1 MKNEKN
7 NETKSRKFGYFY
19 VILLIFLTMYICIW
33 FIIKNKVISI
43 LSNKSSQYD
52 IEYDKLSVKLFPFSM
67 ESKISGLRFTILNKK
82 VKFTIS
88 FDQLVARNLL
98 FSKNITLS
106 INKINYIREG
116 YDGSI
121 ELIDDNMRFTIG
133 KNNTLR
139 NINLEAKEINI
150 LEKDIKDNNIVET
163 IIGGFLFKT
172 INIDSKSYASVT
184 LKVNMDSIIS
194 KKDDKQLESN
204 FEFIFSNMHDI
215 DSHGKVVSVET
226 EIDNI
231 SYNDITNNFGF
242 VVNGNYKISQE
253 KGLGKIYL
261 NGKIINYNSLIS
273 AINKSDGFFVVKKE
287 LVSSFVQALKL
298 IPANEKDTI
307 YDKNYTLS
315 ADMTSKKMTINNIDL
330 NEFLQSFLFKNG
342 NSK

>member
-19 VILLIFLTMYICIW
+19 IILLAFITMYICMW
-33 FIIKNKVISI
+33 FIVKNKVISI

-52 IEYDKLSVKLFPFSM
+52 IEYDELSVRLFPFSM
-67 ESKISGLRFTILNKK
+67 ESKINNLRFTILNKK

-88 FDQLVARNLL
+88 FGQLVARNIL

-106 INKINYIREG
+106 INKINYTREG

-133 KNNTLR
+133 KD
-139 NINLEAKEINI
+139 NILKNVNLEAKEINI
-150 LEKDIKDNNIVET
+150 LEKDIKENNIIET

-172 INIDSKSYASVT
+172 VNIDSKNYASIT
-184 LKVNMDSIIS
+184 LKFNMDSIIS
-194 KKDDKQLESN
+194 KKDDKQIESN

-215 DSHGKVVSVET
+215 DSHGKIVSVET

-242 VVNGNYKISQE
+242 NINGNYKISQE

-261 NGKIINYNSLIS
+261 NGKIINYNSLVS
-273 AINKSDGFFVVKKE
+273 AINRSDSFFVFKKE
-287 LVSSFVQALKL
+287 LISNFVQALKL

-307 YDKNYTLS
+307 YDKNYTLV
-315 ADMTSKKMTINNIDL
+315 ADMTSKKMTINDIDL

-342 NSK
+342 YSK